1 MNPLVLP
8 APLRQEFATVA
19 AVWESEGPTRR
30 VDSLLLCWVK
40 YEKQLRRLFC
50 FLVFQHHQITEV
62 QVETVVAVLVA
73 NRQLNPQTFSKAIN
87 ALKVASVEQLVG
99 TDYKALHQEIGRIKR
114 YRNKVMHG
122 QVSGQGITSRD
133 IERDVGILIAWV
145 AALAAGAQAKLGYD
159 GIGRNTY
166 RAAKAASKLAVADYP
181 FRNVTEFKSWLI
193 NTTR

>member
-1 MNPLVLP
+1 MKPLVLP

-19 AVWESEGPTRR
+19 AVWESEGSTRR

-50 FLVFQHHQITEV
+50 FLVFQHPHITEV
-62 QVETVVAVLVA
+62 QVETVVAMLVE
-73 NRQLNPQTFSKAIN
+73 NRQLNPQTFSKGIN

-99 TDYKALHQEIGRIKR
+99 ADYKALHQEIGRIKR

-122 QVSGQGITSRD
+122 QVSGQGITSREL
-133 IERDVGILIAWV
+133 ERDVGILIDWV
-145 AALAAGAQAKLGYD
+145 AALAAGSQAKLGYD
-159 GIGRNTY
+159 GLARNTY
-166 RAAKAASKLAVADYP
+166 RTAKAAAKLAAADYP
-181 FRNVTEFKSWLI
+181 FKNVTEFKTWLS